1 MEKAIK
7 NIISDIDGNTYNG
20 IQIENQFWLT
30 ENLNVSKYRNGDDI
44 PEVKD
49 KKEWKKL
56 KSGAWCYY
64 ENNAENGT
72 IYGKL
77 YNWYAVT
84 DPRGLA
90 PEGYHIPSSDEWNT
104 MLANLGGDFGAGG
117 KMKEKGTTHWN
128 SPNEKATNQSGFT
141 ALPAGSRW
149 EEEFAELGD
158 TAEFWSTKEYNPDV
172 GGSLKVTKSNKKA
185 MLSVSLKK
193 GGSSVRCIK
202 NSEELIIGIKL
213 GNLEVFN
220 KNIGEFSFNDAKL
233 ACAKIGGGWR
243 LPTKEELNQL
253 FENKDV
259 IGYRGEGAHW
269 SSTKTEIL
277 ESGYVW
283 GQRFTDGYQN
293 YYNTTS
299 KFKCFVIPV
308 KSI

>member
-7 NIISDIDGNTYNG
+7 NTITDIDGNTYNG

-56 KSGAWCYY
+56 TTGAWCYY
-64 ENNAENGT
+64 DNNAENGA

-77 YNWYAVT
+77 YNWYAVA

-90 PEGYHIPSSDEWNT
+90 PEGYHIPSSEEWNT

-141 ALPAGSRW
+141 ALPAGTRW
-149 EEEFAELGD
+149 EEENFNDLGD
-158 TAEFWSTKEYNPDV
+158 TAEFWSTTEYNSEV
-172 GGSLKVTKSNKKA
+172 GGSLKVTKSNRNA
-185 MLSVSLKK
+185 MLSVSRKK

-202 NSEELIIGIKL
+202 NSEELITGIKL
-213 GNLEVFN
+213 GKLEVFN

-233 ACAKIGGGWR
+233 ACAKIGSGWR

-259 IGYRGEGAHW
+259 IGYQGEGAHW
-269 SSTKTEIL
+269 SSTNAEGL
-277 ESGYVW
+277 GYVW
-283 GQRFTDGYQN
+283 GQRFNDGFQN
-293 YYNTTS
+293 HYDTTH